1 MKLDTDIK
9 YLKGVGERRAA
20 MLSRLGVSDVNAL
33 VRLYPRVYED
43 WSRIKSI
50 NEAQIGEIC
59 CIKGIVGSPVRKNLI
74 RKGLTLYK
82 TEITDGSGI
91 MGITIFNS
99 RFAAEKLTEGDE
111 FLFFGRV
118 GGNLYRKEM
127 NSPEIEPAEGADRI
141 RPIYPQTHGLNSKMI
156 EKLVRTALT
165 ECRDELVDPI
175 PLWLREKYCLMNLPD
190 SLWNIHFPKSLDY
203 LEEAR
208 RRLIFEELLILQ
220 LGLEKMRSQT
230 QKNAGAII
238 ERDFSEEYFSHLPFS
253 PTGAQRRAVKEAMR
267 DMMSGR
273 QMNRLLQGDVGSG
286 KTAVAAALVYSA
298 AKNSMQSA
306 LMAPTEVLAEQH
318 YKTFLKLFEGCGI
331 NVELLTGSDTAAQKR
346 RKKEALKAG
355 EIDLLIGTH
364 AIIQSDVE
372 FKSLALVI
380 TDEQHRF
387 GVEQRN
393 ALGEKGENPH
403 LYVMS
408 ATPIPRTLALIIYG
422 ELDISIL
429 DELPPGRQ
437 KIETYAVT
445 SELRQR
451 AYNYVKKHLDAGRQG
466 YIICPL
472 VDEGESDTELASAV
486 KYADELQRGDFRGY
500 TVGLMHGKMKSVDK
514 KKVMES
520 FSNGETQLLVS
531 TTVIEVGVDVPNAV
545 IMVIENAERFGLSQL
560 HQLRGRIGRGQ
571 HKSTCIL
578 ITDAKND
585 TAQRRMKVMETTTD
599 GFKIADEDLK
609 LRGPGEFF
617 GSRQHG
623 LPEMKIADMLE
634 DRSTL
639 EETQRA
645 ARENYSARPGAFI
658 ARERSSEKRDSAA
671 FRRCRKRRNELKS
684 PYCLKKVFI
693 NSFSPDSDIFCI
705 YNYLFTTRVVAK

>member
-43 WSRIKSI
+43 WSRIKNI

-190 SLWNIHFPKSLDY
+190 SLWNIHFPKSPDY

-220 LGLEKMRSQT
+220 LGLEKMRLQT

-238 ERDFSEEYFSHLPFS
+238 ERDFSDEYFSHLPFS

-318 YKTFLKLFEGCGI
+318 YKTFLKLFEGCSI

-571 HKSTCIL
+571 YKSTCIL
-578 ITDAKND
+578 ITDARND

-623 LPEMKIADMLE
+623 LPEMKIADMLK
-634 DRSTL
+634 DRGTL

-645 ARENYSARPGAFI
+645 AKEIMARDP
-658 ARERSSEKRDSAA
+658 ELSSPESAA
-671 FRRCRKRRNELKS
+671 LKNE
-684 PYCLKKVFI
+684 I
-693 NSFSPDSDIFCI
+693 QR
-705 YNYLFTTRVVAK
+705 LFDAVGSAGMN

>member
-141 RPIYPQTHGLNSKMI
+141 RPIYPQTHGLNSKII

-190 SLWNIHFPKSLDY
+190 SLWNIHFPKSPDY

-273 QMNRLLQGDVGSG
+273 QMNRLLQGDVGSC

-318 YKTFLKLFEGCGI
+318 YKTFLKLFEGCSI

-486 KYADELQRGDFRGY
+486 KYADELQHGDFRGY

-571 HKSTCIL
+571 YKSTCIL

-645 ARENYSARPGAFI
+645 AKEIVARDPELSSPESTALKNEIQRLFDAVGSAGM
-658 ARERSSEKRDSAA
+658 
-671 FRRCRKRRNELKS
+671 N
-684 PYCLKKVFI
+684 
-693 NSFSPDSDIFCI
+693 
-705 YNYLFTTRVVAK
+705 

>member
-43 WSRIKSI
+43 WSRTKNI

-190 SLWNIHFPKSLDY
+190 SLWNIHFPKSPDY

-267 DMMSGR
+267 DMMSGK

-318 YKTFLKLFEGCGI
+318 YKTFLKLFDGCSI

-393 ALGEKGENPH
+393 ALGKKGKNPH

-520 FSNGETQLLVS
+520 FSKGETQLLVS

-571 HKSTCIL
+571 YKSTCIL

-645 ARENYSARPGAFI
+645 AREIIAHDPEFSSPESVALKNEIQRLFDAVGSAGM
-658 ARERSSEKRDSAA
+658 
-671 FRRCRKRRNELKS
+671 N
-684 PYCLKKVFI
+684 
-693 NSFSPDSDIFCI
+693 
-705 YNYLFTTRVVAK
+705 

>member
-20 MLSRLGVSDVNAL
+20 MLSRLGVSDANAL

-59 CIKGIVGSPVRKNLI
+59 CIKGIVGSPVRKSLI

-99 RFAAEKLTEGDE
+99 RFAVEKLTEGDE

-118 GGNLYRKEM
+118 DGNLYRKEM

-190 SLWNIHFPKSLDY
+190 SLWNIHFPKSPDY

-318 YKTFLKLFEGCGI
+318 YKTFLKLFDGCSI

-500 TVGLMHGKMKSVDK
+500 TVGLMHGKMKSADK

-571 HKSTCIL
+571 YKSTCIL

-645 ARENYSARPGAFI
+645 AKEIMARDPELSSPESTALKNEIQRLFDAVGSAGM
-658 ARERSSEKRDSAA
+658 
-671 FRRCRKRRNELKS
+671 N
-684 PYCLKKVFI
+684 
-693 NSFSPDSDIFCI
+693 
-705 YNYLFTTRVVAK
+705 

>member
-190 SLWNIHFPKSLDY
+190 SLWNIHFPKSPDY

-318 YKTFLKLFEGCGI
+318 YKTFLKLFEGCSI

-393 ALGEKGENPH
+393 ALGEKGKNPH

-500 TVGLMHGKMKSVDK
+500 TVGLMHGKMRSVDK

-571 HKSTCIL
+571 YKSTCIL

-645 ARENYSARPGAFI
+645 AKEIMARDPELSSPESTALKNEIQRLFDAVGSAGM
-658 ARERSSEKRDSAA
+658 
-671 FRRCRKRRNELKS
+671 N
-684 PYCLKKVFI
+684 
-693 NSFSPDSDIFCI
+693 
-705 YNYLFTTRVVAK
+705 

>member
-141 RPIYPQTHGLNSKMI
+141 RPIYPQTHGLNSKII

-190 SLWNIHFPKSLDY
+190 SLWNIHFPKSPDY

-238 ERDFSEEYFSHLPFS
+238 ERDFSDEYFSHLPFS

-318 YKTFLKLFEGCGI
+318 YKTFLKLFEGCSI

-571 HKSTCIL
+571 YKSTCIL

-645 ARENYSARPGAFI
+645 AKEIMARDPELSSPESTALKNEIQRLFDAVGSAGM
-658 ARERSSEKRDSAA
+658 
-671 FRRCRKRRNELKS
+671 N
-684 PYCLKKVFI
+684 
-693 NSFSPDSDIFCI
+693 
-705 YNYLFTTRVVAK
+705 

>member
-59 CIKGIVGSPVRKNLI
+59 CIKGIVGSSVRKSLI

-82 TEITDGSGI
+82 TEITDGNGI

-190 SLWNIHFPKSLDY
+190 SLWNIHFPKSPDY

-238 ERDFSEEYFSHLPFS
+238 ERDFSDEYFSHLPFS

-318 YKTFLKLFEGCGI
+318 YKTFLKLFEGCSI
-331 NVELLTGSDTAAQKR
+331 NVELLTGSDTATQKR

-355 EIDLLIGTH
+355 KIDLLIGTH

-520 FSNGETQLLVS
+520 FSKGETQLLVS

-571 HKSTCIL
+571 YKSTCIL

-623 LPEMKIADMLE
+623 LPEMKIADMLK
-634 DRSTL
+634 DRGTL

-645 ARENYSARPGAFI
+645 AREII
-658 ARERSSEKRDSAA
+658 AHDPELSSPESAA
-671 FRRCRKRRNELKS
+671 LKNE
-684 PYCLKKVFI
+684 I
-693 NSFSPDSDIFCI
+693 QR
-705 YNYLFTTRVVAK
+705 LFDAVGSAGMN